1 MEIFVVRHGQTDYNV
16 KHLFQGYSDI
26 PLNDIGMEQAKET
39 ARKFENIRI
48 DLILVSPLK
57 RALQTAEY
65 IKNVTKSQMIIE
77 DRLIERCFGNMEG
90 HENRKDWNIQMML
103 DYDKNY
109 KKENIEPIQE
119 FFKRIYDFLED
130 ITEKYADKTIVLVTH
145 GAVSQPIE
153 CYFKGMPDNRDFENF
168 ENLTLKKS

>member
-1 MEIFVVRHGQTDYNV
+1 
-16 KHLFQGYSDI
+16 
-26 PLNDIGMEQAKET
+26 MEQAKET

-168 ENLTLKKS
+168 ENLTLKNCEIRRYIV